1 MRPAGDISQ
10 SLLAAVDVLA
20 TPERAPTLQELA
32 AQTGVAL
39 DAARQTLK
47 NLNRYGRVCIPRT
60 RRVDYR
66 NRPVAEY
73 ARPMPAHVAANNES
87 MAGVNVLLQAWG

>member
-10 SLLAAVDVLA
+10 ALLAAIDALV

-32 AQTGVAL
+32 AKAGVSL
-39 DAARQTLK
+39 DVACQTLK
-47 NLNRYGRVCIPRT
+47 NMKRHGRVFTPRV

-73 ARPMPAHVAANNES
+73 ARHMPTMAAANESISGVAA
-87 MAGVNVLLQAWG
+87 LLQAWG